1 MGLLGLVSGFCAVDG
16 RPLGS
21 RKCTTSKH
29 AELAPQQL
37 PEICTAVEARYPVYD
52 LVVSNNGRFVVA
64 VGGDSQPS
72 QRRRQPNTSRRSG
85 WGVPSLLWSIPTRRS
100 ETLQCFI
107 FLFCTEELQL
117 PRRTKSIDDE
127 DKCCRLCTAMQFV
140 PWMCHNRKAPAL
152 SM

>member
-1 MGLLGLVSGFCAVDG
+1 MVSGFCAVDG

-29 AELAPQQL
+29 AEVAPQQL

-52 LVVSNNGRFVVA
+52 LVVSDSGRYVVA

-72 QRRRQPNTSRRSG
+72 QQRRQPNTGRRSG

-117 PRRTKSIDDE
+117 PRQTNRSTMKTNVAGCVQRCILYRG
-127 DKCCRLCTAMQFV
+127 CATTRRLS
-140 PWMCHNRKAPAL
+140 H
-152 SM
+152 